1 MLTDAQLN
9 VFKVFCRDLLKE
21 RTLSDVVRES
31 GSRSMR
37 LVQAT
42 LERCVNEK
50 TLRTRKIGN
59 MTLYKVN
66 LTSPRAQ
73 SYLQLAAPLTLS
85 RIENVCLQELR
96 KNLDERV
103 RFYSMILFGSRAART
118 HKDKSDLDVFI
129 LVDDYEKRKTVERIA
144 NPINTP
150 TAIELHVVAMTVDDF
165 IASVKADE
173 RSVVTEILAKHLAY
187 HNVAPFCSLLS
198 REVGRGLPAPA

>member
-9 VFKVFCRDLLKE
+9 VFKVFCRDLIKE

-50 TLRTRKIGN
+50 VLTTRKIGN
-59 MTLYKVN
+59 MTLYKIN
-66 LTSPRAQ
+66 LTNPRAQ
-73 SYLQLAAPLTLS
+73 SYLQLAAPLTLN
-85 RIENVCLQELR
+85 RTEVACLQELR
-96 KNLDERV
+96 HALDERV

-118 HKDKSDLDVFI
+118 HDNKSDLDVFI
-129 LVDDYEKRKTVERIA
+129 LVDDAGKRKTVERIA

-150 TAIELHVVAMTVDDF
+150 TAIDVHVVAMTVEDF

-173 RSVVTEILAKHLAY
+173 RSVVTEILANHLAY

-198 REVGRGLPAPA
+198 NEVCRGLSAPA